1 MRQDD
6 QLPQPPQITRGLS
19 FEKYQLIG
27 VPLLVLLP
35 ALALWGVFGVSWATT
50 KAAAE
55 GLDAEVTYP
64 ERIRYRMHRELEVTV
79 RNTGGKPLPV
89 VVVSFD
95 RSYISAFSQVQ
106 FTPSARNITDEGY
119 EVQLNDIP
127 PGGER
132 RVSASLQA
140 DDYGRHGG
148 WVTVEA
154 RGGGRSRLPV
164 TTIVFP

>member
-1 MRQDD
+1 MRQDEP
-6 QLPQPPQITRGLS
+6 PQPPQIRRSITL
-19 FEKYQLIG
+19 EKYQLIG

-35 ALALWGVFGVSWATT
+35 ALALWGVFGVTSASARASAT
-50 KAAAE
+50 
-55 GLDAEVTYP
+55 GLEIEVTYP
-64 ERIRYRMHRELEVTV
+64 ERFRYRMHRELEVTV

-95 RSYISAFSQVQ
+95 RPYISAFSQVQ
-106 FTPSARNITDEGY
+106 FTPAARSITAEGF
-119 EVQLNDIP
+119 EVELDDIP

-140 DDYGRHGG
+140 DDYGRHDG

-154 RGGGRSRLPV
+154 QGGGRSRLPI